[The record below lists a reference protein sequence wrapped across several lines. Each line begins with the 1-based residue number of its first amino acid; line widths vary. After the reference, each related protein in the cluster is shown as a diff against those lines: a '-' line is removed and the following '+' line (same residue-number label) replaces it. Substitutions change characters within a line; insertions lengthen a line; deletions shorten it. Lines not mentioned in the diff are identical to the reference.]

1 MNKSAIIS
9 RLEQQCRNTLLT
21 LLDDMFA
28 SCDDLFFDL
37 ASRATTNSEQNLYF
51 ESMREVRVRTRSAR
65 EDYESGLNSLFS
77 AAQKQQPHNK
87 AAKKS
92 DDDQNSENLKLVD
105 KDDVEQDVAVS
116 AMTSRAAAVSK
127 NPLFELCSRLSV
139 LYQFEVNDD
148 SNPLDP
154 GSLIALFADAIQPM
168 GIKIKAR
175 IILLKQYE
183 RYIVNRLPE
192 LYQKTNALLQEQGI
206 AFNKQRKIKK
216 QASQARPPSSSK
228 PFGNLLDDDEFELP
242 LLSNGY
248 EPSYRYG
255 SPAFSDLTQLL
266 SSLRSI
272 PSQALENEVPMF
284 SSGSGAMVHNNEL
297 INLLDTAPS
306 FDYDQ
311 ASALGLR
318 SYIRQILAQGQ
329 PKGQS
334 RSVQQVDEDVINL
347 VAMFFDFVLDDK
359 SIPDSV
365 KTLVSRLQM
374 PILKIALKDKRFFSD
389 TDHPAREFINEVAR
403 ISIGVDEEGIG
414 GEDLLEKIEQWVQ
427 DIQTNAEDLEIAFT
441 DALKELKAYSKQS
454 EKRADLVQKRTS
466 EAVQGQAKKQV
477 ATLRSQ
483 RAIQEAMDGKSVAI
497 PISEFIVKHWQQV
510 LYVTFV
516 KEGEE
521 SQGWLAQL
529 QTMQDLI
536 WCSSPHNDEKSR
548 QRLDR
553 ITEDL
558 FDKLSIGLKQTTLN
572 EQQISGQ
579 VQQLESWLEKIAE
592 PENVEIEVGTFEAS
606 SDEALQSLQKQKG
619 WKEMTALERQK
630 VQFQALTYEFIERA
644 EAITL
649 GSWLEFKEPATGSIL
664 RCKLAAKLEGSDNY
678 VFVNRLGFKAIE
690 KPRKEFAFDLQRKR
704 ARLLRTGPLFDRS
717 LHKMVS
723 SLRKIAN

>member
-65 EDYESGLNSLFS
+65 EDYESGLNSLFA

-92 DDDQNSENLKLVD
+92 SDDQNSDNLKLVD
-105 KDDVEQDVAVS
+105 KEDVEQDVALT

-168 GIKIKAR
+168 GIEIKAR

-183 RYIVNRLPE
+183 RYIVNRFSE

-206 AFNKQRKIKK
+206 AFNNQRKIKK
-216 QASQARPPSSSK
+216 QPNQARPSAASK
-228 PFGNLLDDDEFELP
+228 PFGNFDDDEFELP
-242 LLSNGY
+242 LLANGY

-272 PSQALENEVPMF
+272 PAHALENEVPMF
-284 SSGSGAMVHNNEL
+284 SSGSGSMVHNNEL

-311 ASALGLR
+311 ASALDLR

-359 SIPDSV
+359 NIPDNV

-389 TDHPAREFINEVAR
+389 TEHPARAFINEVAR

-414 GEDLLEKIEQWVQ
+414 GEELLEKIEQWVQ
-427 DIQTNAEDLEIAFT
+427 DIQTNTENLETAFN
-441 DALKELKAYSKQS
+441 DALNELTAYSKQS
-454 EKRADLVQKRTS
+454 EKRAELVQKRTS

-521 SQGWLAQL
+521 SQDWLAQL

-558 FDKLSIGLKQTTLN
+558 FNKLSIGLKQTTLN
-572 EQQISGQ
+572 EQQISEQ
-579 VQQLESWLEKIAE
+579 VRQLESMLEKIAE
-592 PENVEIEVGTFEAS
+592 PENVEVEVETFEAS

-649 GSWLEFKEPATGSIL
+649 GSWLEFKEPATGSIV

>member
-311 ASALGLR
+311 ASALDLR

-441 DALKELKAYSKQS
+441 DALNELKAYSIQS

-723 SLRKIAN
+723 SLRKIAD